1 MEEKV
6 KVRVES
12 SKGVNEYEGNAAYVS
27 VFDEAN
33 DTIKGCITGSIDHPV
48 YDLGV
53 LDAILDNIRDR
64 VDDKTIPILLGIRAL
79 SDMTA
84 YLAGRKEDLL
94 RGWAKS
100 MANDPNFNTEDFL
113 KELFLDLDIK
123 GTDDTEAEPDTTDF
137 SS

>member
-33 DTIKGCITGSIDHPV
+33 DAIKGCITGSIDHPV

-94 RGWAKS
+94 REWAKS

-123 GTDDTEAEPDTTDF
+123 DTDDTEAEPETTDF